1 MHKCLRFPI
10 SFFLLMFILLLLN
23 TALAPRAV
31 ASGTM
36 RNVSRLHIEI
46 GLDQVTVSR
55 TVEMK
60 GIKYAGYDYDCIFT
74 ANSSL
79 ARFDEDAWSVSWP
92 TCDVYRSSF
101 ARGCTLQYFRP
112 EASGD
117 TLGMAVEHQYRY
129 PDRNIGG
136 ILYEGTGIGLFDEG
150 PGDLD
155 DVFDITCN
163 RPVEVW
169 CDGSYFQGTHV
180 ACRLNYYTHLQIK
193 LPLDGPQDLIEEKV
207 YCYELPPHRE
217 NVPYLIESE
226 SVTVELADAGDGLYR
241 YHLSGI
247 MELDVDTLMQI
258 WHFFY
263 AWFPNQYT
271 NASVHM
277 DLLFDVRD
285 LHTGHGWQES
295 LTHDPTVE
303 ESTIRGQPGFYVLIP
318 SIPGYGNRCC
328 ESWTC
333 KKATMRM
340 EIDALHSENICDFI
354 LASVPQESCSVEF
367 RIPERYH
374 FRHWSSPFAQEK
386 NRWEDGFKVK
396 KFYGRCPFGGT
407 ASVEWSSLPAPEF
420 FALSQNSPN
429 PFNQE
434 TVIRYYLPEDC
445 HVKLHVYNILG
456 QRIRTL
462 VDEPQKANDYQ
473 VSWDGKNQQ
482 GQDVAS
488 GVYLYKLD
496 LGWRSDTRRMLL
508 VK

>member
-10 SFFLLMFILLLLN
+10 LFFVLMFILLLS
-23 TALAPRAV
+23 TALAPGAA
-31 ASGTM
+31 ASGTIH
-36 RNVSRLHIEI
+36 NVSRLHIQI
-46 GLDQVTVSR
+46 GPDQVTVSR

-60 GIKYAGYDYDCIFT
+60 GIKYAGYDYDYIFT

-101 ARGCTLQYFRP
+101 AHGCTLQYFRP

-117 TLGMAVEHQYRY
+117 TLGMAVEYQYRY
-129 PDRNIGG
+129 PDRNIGS
-136 ILYEGTGIGLFDEG
+136 ILYEGTRIGPLGLG
-150 PGDLD
+150 PENPN
-155 DVFDITCN
+155 DVLDITCN
-163 RPVEVW
+163 RPVEVSA
-169 CDGSYFQGTHV
+169 DGKYSQGTHV
-180 ACRLNYYTHLQIK
+180 ACRLHCYTHLRIK

-217 NVPYLIESE
+217 IVPDLIKSE
-226 SVTVELADAGDGLYR
+226 SVTVELTDTENGFYR
-241 YHLSGI
+241 YSLSGI
-247 MELDVDTLMQI
+247 VELDIDPLTKYWQR
-258 WHFFY
+258 FF
-263 AWFPNQYT
+263 AWFPNQHT
-271 NASVHM
+271 NASVCL
-277 DLLFDVRD
+277 DLLLDAHYWWEDSV
-285 LHTGHGWQES
+285 WQES
-295 LTHDPTVE
+295 WTWNLNVEQSTV
-303 ESTIRGQPGFYVLIP
+303 RGQPGFYVLIP
-318 SIPGYGNRCC
+318 KFDDCSDRTITR
-328 ESWTC
+328 TC

-340 EIDALHSENICDFI
+340 EIDALHSGNSCDFI
-354 LASVPQESCSVEF
+354 LASAPQESCSVEF

-374 FRHWSSPFAQEK
+374 FRHWSSPFAHEE

-445 HVKLHVYNILG
+445 HVKLDVYNILG

-462 VDEPQKANDYQ
+462 VDEPQKANDYE
-473 VSWDGKNQQ
+473 VSWDGKNRQ

-496 LGWRSDTRRMLL
+496 MGWRSDTRRMLL

>member
-23 TALAPRAV
+23 TALAPRAA
-31 ASGTM
+31 ASGAM
-36 RNVSRLHIEI
+36 GNVNHLHIQI
-46 GLDQVTVSR
+46 GPDQVTVSR

-60 GIKYAGYDYDCIFT
+60 GIKYAGYDYDYIFT

-92 TCDVYRSSF
+92 TCDVHRSSF

-112 EASGD
+112 ENSGD
-117 TLGMAVEHQYRY
+117 TLGMVLEYQYRY
-129 PDRNIGG
+129 PDRNIGS
-136 ILYEGTGIGLFDEG
+136 ILYEGTGIGSLGLGAENLNDG
-150 PGDLD
+150 L
-155 DVFDITCN
+155 DITCN
-163 RPVEVW
+163 RPVQVW
-169 CDGSYFQGTHV
+169 ADGKYSQGTHV
-180 ACRLNYYTHLQIK
+180 ACHLNYYTHLQIK

-217 NVPYLIESE
+217 HVPGMVKSE
-226 SVTVELADAGDGLYR
+226 SVTIELTDAEGGLYR
-241 YHLSGI
+241 YRLSGI
-247 MELDVDTLMQI
+247 VELNVDTSMTYMKR
-258 WHFFY
+258 FF
-263 AWFPNQYT
+263 AWFPNQHT
-271 NASVHM
+271 NASVCL
-277 DLLFDVRD
+277 DLLFDAHYWWED
-285 LHTGHGWQES
+285 SIWQES
-295 LTHDPTVE
+295 LTENLDVE
-303 ESTIRGQPGFYVLIP
+303 QSTIRGQPGFYVLIP
-318 SIPGYGNRCC
+318 MFGAYSGRTIIR
-328 ESWTC
+328 TC
-333 KKATMRM
+333 RKATMRV
-340 EIDALHSENICDFI
+340 EIDTLHSGNSCDFI
-354 LASVPQESCSVEF
+354 LASAPQESCGVEF

-374 FRHWSSPFAQEK
+374 FRHWSSPFAQEE

-462 VDEPQKANDYQ
+462 VDEAQKANDYQ